1 MAADITF
8 EFSNIT
14 NKWSYDDIEIE
25 IIPEEG
31 YGVKI
36 QYAEDENIYCK
47 IESQYGLIYFLTRLL
62 GTQPLFKTNGE
73 TDTNYLV

>member
-8 EFSNIT
+8 EYSSLT
-14 NKWSYDDIEIE
+14 KKWSYEDIEVE
-25 IIPEEG
+25 IIPEG

-62 GTQPLFKTNGE
+62 GTQPLFKTNAE
-73 TDTNYLV
+73 VDADYLV

>member
-1 MAADITF
+1 MDEDITF
-8 EFSNIT
+8 EYSSLT
-14 NKWSYDDIEIE
+14 KKWSYEDIEVE
-25 IIPEEG
+25 IIPGG
-31 YGVKI
+31 YQVAI

-47 IESQYGLIYFLTRLL
+47 TGSQYGLIYFLTRLL

>member
-1 MAADITF
+1 MDEDIAF
-8 EFSNIT
+8 EYSSLT
-14 NKWSYDDIEIE
+14 KKWTYKDIEVE
-25 IIPEEG
+25 IIAEG

-47 IESQYGLIYFLTRLL
+47 TGSQYGLIYFLTRLL

>member
-1 MAADITF
+1 MDEDIAF
-8 EFSNIT
+8 EYSSLT
-14 NKWSYDDIEIE
+14 KKWSYEDIEVE
-25 IIPEEG
+25 IIPEG

-47 IESQYGLIYFLTRLL
+47 TGSQYGLIYFLTRLL

>member
-1 MAADITF
+1 MDEDIAF
-8 EFSNIT
+8 EYSSLT
-14 NKWSYDDIEIE
+14 KKWTYKDIEVE
-25 IIPEEG
+25 IIPEG
-31 YGVKI
+31 YVVKI

-47 IESQYGLIYFLTRLL
+47 TGSQYGLIYFLTRLL

>member
-1 MAADITF
+1 MDEDITF
-8 EFSNIT
+8 EYSSLT
-14 NKWSYDDIEIE
+14 KKWTYKDIEVE
-25 IIPEEG
+25 IIPGG
-31 YGVKI
+31 YQVAI

-47 IESQYGLIYFLTRLL
+47 TGSQYGLIYFLTRLL

>member
-1 MAADITF
+1 MDEDIAF
-8 EFSNIT
+8 EYSSLT
-14 NKWSYDDIEIE
+14 KKWSYKDIEVE
-25 IIPEEG
+25 IIPEG

-47 IESQYGLIYFLTRLL
+47 IVSQYGLIYFLTRLL